1 MSSQD
6 FSEQERIGA
15 TCRAFREKC
24 GLKLGEAASA
34 IRPPISYAYLSN
46 IEAGRK
52 ALTPVMR
59 ARLAELYQV
68 PQAAIARPELVDKVA
83 S

>member
-6 FSEQERIGA
+6 FSEQQRIGA

-24 GLKLGEAASA
+24 GLKLGEAANA
-34 IRPPISYAYLSN
+34 LPISYAYLSN

-68 PQAAIARPELVDKVA
+68 PQAAIARPELFDKAA